1 MTDTN
6 DASDRKGLDFSAHF
20 IFWPLMAGGLAL
32 DLWSKK
38 AVFAWLDEGHP
49 YGFSIIDGFLQFV
62 TAVNDG
68 AAFGIAAGQ
77 RYLLMTVSIVA
88 LIVILGIFFFSKGE
102 HKLIHVALGL
112 FAAGI
117 CGNLYD
123 RIFNDGMVRDFI
135 DVYYRRYHWPAFNL
149 ADSFVCIGVFL
160 LGGLVENM
168 LSNINRG
175 LGYHR

>member
-1 MTDTN
+1 MTDTS
-6 DASDRKGLDFSAHF
+6 DASRKKRLDLSAHF
-20 IFWPLMAGGLAL
+20 IFWPLMTGGLAL
-32 DLWSKK
+32 DLWSK
-38 AVFAWLDEGHP
+38 ASVFAWLGEEHP

-62 TAVNDG
+62 TAVNNG

-88 LIVILGIFFFSKGE
+88 LIVILGIFVFSRGE

-123 RIFNDGMVRDFI
+123 RVFNGGMVRDFI
-135 DVYYRRYHWPAFNL
+135 DVYYREHHWPAFNA
-149 ADSFVCIGVFL
+149 ADSMLCIAVGLMLISTFL
-160 LGGLVENM
+160 TGR
-168 LSNINRG
+168 SDQK
-175 LGYHR
+175 HAQQHK